1 MKPLVS
7 IIVPVYNVEKYI
19 TGCVTSIL
27 TQTYE
32 NLQVILVDDGT
43 PDNSGKICDD
53 FAEKDS
59 RVLVVHKENGG
70 LSSARNA
77 GLDVA
82 KGEYIM
88 FIDSDD
94 YIVDNA
100 VEILVSA
107 CERYNTDFV
116 QFDTIHTTNPEYSSC
131 HAGEDYGMEILTDLR
146 QMYWKMYKTLGP
158 GVSACTKLHKRELFN
173 DLRFKEGII
182 HEDDYFT
189 LFALQKVKAGLYLDA
204 KLYYYIVHENSILTS
219 HFSKKKLDVLYV
231 LECRTKEFEKL
242 GFADLARFA
251 KEQYFSRIADL
262 WCQAIKAKDEECIRI
277 IEEKIR
283 TFKRGNNVSF
293 SKKMELIYRMS
304 RINIKFLYAYYLY
317 KKILKQ
323 I

>member
-19 TGCVTSIL
+19 HGCITSIL

-43 PDNSGKICDD
+43 PDNSGKICDE
-53 FAEKDS
+53 FAEKDK
-59 RVLVVHKENGG
+59 RVLVIHKENGG

-82 KGEYIM
+82 YGEYVM

-100 VEILVSA
+100 VEILVEA

-116 QFDTIHTTNPEYSSC
+116 QFDTIHTTEPKYIKQ
-131 HAGEDYGMEILTDLR
+131 HASEDYNIEIIADLR

-189 LFALQKVKAGLYLDA
+189 LFALQKAKTGLYLDA

-219 HFSKKKLDVLYV
+219 QFSKKKLDALYV
-231 LECRTKEFEKL
+231 LECRIKEFETL
-242 GFADLARFA
+242 GFADLIRYA
-251 KEQYFSRIADL
+251 KEQYFSKLASF
-262 WCQAIKAKDEECIRI
+262 WCMAIEAQEEECLKIV
-277 IEEKIR
+277 EERMKS
-283 TFKRGNNVSF
+283 FKKNSNVSF
-293 SKKMELIYRMS
+293 NRKMEWIYRMS

>member
-19 TGCVTSIL
+19 SGCVTSIL
-27 TQTYE
+27 SQTYE

-53 FAEKDS
+53 FAVKDQ
-59 RVLVVHKENGG
+59 RVQVIHKENGG

-77 GLDVA
+77 GLDVTIG
-82 KGEYIM
+82 KYVM

-100 VEILVSA
+100 VEILVEA

-116 QFDTIHTTNPEYSSC
+116 QFDTIHTTCPDYSPQHAPE
-131 HAGEDYGMEILTDLR
+131 EFNMEIIADQR
-146 QMYWKMYKTLGP
+146 QMYWKMYQTLGP
-158 GVSACTKLHKRELFN
+158 GVSACTKLHRRELF
-173 DLRFKEGII
+173 DELRFKEGII

-189 LFALQKVKAGLYLDA
+189 LFALQKVKVGLYLDA

-219 HFSKKKLDVLYV
+219 RFSKKKLDLLYV

-242 GFADLARFA
+242 GFKDLERHA
-251 KEQYFSRIADL
+251 KEQYFSRATDL
-262 WCQAIKAKDEECIRI
+262 WCQAIKAKDEECIGI

-283 TFKRGNNVSF
+283 AFKRGNNVSF
-293 SKKMELIYRMS
+293 TKKMELIYRMS
-304 RINIKFLYAYYLY
+304 RLNIKCLYAYYLY
-317 KKILKQ
+317 KMISKQ